1 MWSIYRSRWAEYGL
15 GTAVGVVVLAIL
27 GYIHGYPAPKDR
39 LYAHIAFS
47 VVIGG
52 LFTLLLQ
59 KYKRNRQ
66 IAFQIR
72 SHQQHLQVISDNL
85 PVVVYALDADGRFTY
100 SGGKGLARLGLAPG
114 EVVGQNALGLYKDYP
129 EVVEAIRRAL
139 NGEAHTQTLQV
150 GNLWYQCCFVPDR
163 DELGNVV
170 GITGV
175 SYDITDLKHAEQ
187 QLQNRLHIEQTL
199 AGIASTY
206 IHHPDF
212 DEAVQWCLSEIARIC
227 GADRA
232 GLWLLDTEQ
241 NAFVLSHRWF
251 APNSHTRP
259 VAPNKLPVEQVQW
272 ALPTLQEGKPFVIW
286 QTDDLPAEAEVA
298 RRALKA
304 SLVNS
309 IIALPLRRGNELVGI
324 MTFVNF
330 VESDLW
336 RAEDIPLLQVAAHLT
351 EGVLER
357 VRMMETLRQSEQRL
371 RGILTAFPDLVFVLD
386 AEGRIVDYHAHRRE
400 SLLLPPEVFMSRKIS
415 ELLPPSVTQLIED
428 ALQRLRCTGD
438 LQQIEYELIHPNQ
451 EIRYYEARFA
461 SGEAGNTIAVVRDI
475 TERKRAEMELADLNA
490 ELEHALLQAQE
501 LAVAAEQAS
510 QAKSEFLASMSHEIR
525 TPMNGIIGMTELLLR
540 TPLNEEQLD
549 YLKTLRSSADLL
561 LSILSDILDVAK
573 IEAGK
578 MVLEPVPTDLR
589 EVVQDT
595 VKLFMPRAQEKELVL
610 RAEVAKDI
618 PPAVSTDPMRLRQIL
633 TNLVNNAIKFTEQ
646 GEVVVRAELLGQEE
660 ERAWVRLSVEDTGIG
675 IPPERLHAIFEAFTQ
690 ADSSTT
696 RRYGGTGLG
705 LTICKRLAELMG
717 GRIDVRSEVGR
728 GSTFWV
734 DLPLVVVQT
743 AAKPIHSEAMAAEP
757 QPLPAGLRILL
768 VEDNEV
774 NRKVAV
780 RMLQKLGCEVDIAT
794 DGRQAIDKTA
804 QQRYDIVFMDVYMPE
819 LDGYEATRLIRQR
832 EEATGSHQVIIA
844 MTANA
849 MEGDRELCLQAGMDD
864 YLAKP
869 FREAQLRQTIARWVT
884 Q

>member
-1 MWSIYRSRWAEYGL
+1 M
-15 GTAVGVVVLAIL
+15 
-27 GYIHGYPAPKDR
+27 
-39 LYAHIAFS
+39 
-47 VVIGG
+47 
-52 LFTLLLQ
+52 
-59 KYKRNRQ
+59 
-66 IAFQIR
+66 
-72 SHQQHLQVISDNL
+72 
-85 PVVVYALDADGRFTY
+85 
-100 SGGKGLARLGLAPG
+100 
-114 EVVGQNALGLYKDYP
+114 
-129 EVVEAIRRAL
+129 
-139 NGEAHTQTLQV
+139 
-150 GNLWYQCCFVPDR
+150 
-163 DELGNVV
+163 
-170 GITGV
+170 
-175 SYDITDLKHAEQ
+175 
-187 QLQNRLHIEQTL
+187 
-199 AGIASTY
+199 
-206 IHHPDF
+206 
-212 DEAVQWCLSEIARIC
+212 
-227 GADRA
+227 
-232 GLWLLDTEQ
+232 
-241 NAFVLSHRWF
+241 
-251 APNSHTRP
+251 
-259 VAPNKLPVEQVQW
+259 
-272 ALPTLQEGKPFVIW
+272 
-286 QTDDLPAEAEVA
+286 
-298 RRALKA
+298 
-304 SLVNS
+304 
-309 IIALPLRRGNELVGI
+309 RRGNELVGL
-324 MTFVNF
+324 MTVVNF

-336 RAEDIPLLQVAAHLT
+336 RVADLSFIQVAAHLT
-351 EGVLER
+351 EGILER
-357 VRMMETLRQSEQRL
+357 VHMMETLRQSEQRL
-371 RGILTAFPDLVFVLD
+371 RGVLTAFPDLVFVLD
-386 AEGRIVDYHAHRRE
+386 AEGRIVDYHAQRRE
-400 SLLLPPEVFMSRKIS
+400 SLLLPPEVFMFKKIS
-415 ELLPPSVTQLIED
+415 ELLPPSITQLIED
-428 ALQRLRCTGD
+428 ALQRVRRTGD
-438 LQQIEYELIHPNQ
+438 VQQIEYELIHPNQ
-451 EIRYYEARFA
+451 ETRYYEARFA

-501 LAVAAEQAS
+501 LAAAAEEAS

-561 LSILSDILDVAK
+561 LSIISDILDIAK

-610 RAEVAKDI
+610 RAEVAKDV
-618 PPAVSTDPMRLRQIL
+618 PPAVRTDPMRLRQIL

-675 IPPERLHAIFEAFTQ
+675 IPPERLSAIFEAFTQ

-717 GRIDVRSEVGR
+717 GRIDVRSEVGK

-734 DLPLVVVQT
+734 DLPLPV
-743 AAKPIHSEAMAAEP
+743 AHAAAEP
-757 QPLPAGLRILL
+757 VHAETVSVEKQPLPTGLRILL

-794 DGRQAIDKTA
+794 DGRQALDKTA

-849 MEGDRELCLQAGMDD
+849 MEGDRELCLKAGMDD

-869 FREAQLRQTIARWVT
+869 FREADLRQTIARWVT
-884 Q
+884 